1 MQQTAVTFIQTMK
14 NITQGQCGFVFICY
28 FYTDFIFNDNTGTR
42 RVPTCISATVHVSKQ
57 SWSDILGC
65 ELYNYDYV
73 HIIYF

>member
-14 NITQGQCGFVFICY
+14 NICGFVFICY
-28 FYTDFIFNDNTGTR
+28 FYTDFIFNNSSDNTNTR

-57 SWSDILGC
+57 SWSDILGF

-73 HIIYF
+73 HIILF